1 MCLCLT
7 TFLKAKAFLSAE
19 IKTIM
24 KLFHHYWLL
33 KIHKLN
39 NMNWKKNKKNEG
51 VRLDANV
58 STEASFPFTLGLV
71 SANFQL
77 SFQKGI

>member
-19 IKTIM
+19 IKTIR

-39 NMNWKKNKKNEG
+39 NVNCKKKRKKR
-51 VRLDANV
+51 VLA
-58 STEASFPFTLGLV
+58 
-71 SANFQL
+71 
-77 SFQKGI
+77 